1 MKEINPTET
10 QQKPN
15 ENHTGLRKTDSLS
28 IIEKKTLGQVPN
40 VPSAEIA
47 ALSIILQ
54 NYDALDAAKWDSDL
68 FLNPCYR
75 VLLATAKEAH
85 QLGHKAD
92 LFRLQ
97 TMLEHK
103 AKIDDAGGYH
113 TLTEIYTAYPCG
125 DVAIALE
132 FRKDLLKARKYR
144 KALQKIAD
152 SNEDIRNMR
161 ADLAGIA
168 EHLTQGDEDSAAHP
182 TMRDHCMALLNELE
196 RTEPKEKFKTGVAG
210 LDRLLGGGF
219 ERGTVAVFSSETS
232 GGKSIALLQT
242 ALQSALNEK
251 AGLIF
256 SLEMSVIQVLAR
268 LVASRTGWK
277 CVGVSEK
284 PSQIHVNA
292 MQRGIGEISKLPIQ
306 IFDQIQDIDA
316 IESICKLS
324 KKNGAGLDWIVVDY
338 IQLCSPSADSKS
350 ETREQQISEV
360 VRRLKLLALQN
371 NIAVFTASQLNDK
384 GELRESRGIGHHADY
399 VLMIDH
405 SNHPESEIR
414 VCKNRNGERHVSA
427 PVVMQGAISRF
438 ADREGKK

>member
-10 QQKPN
+10 KAKPN
-15 ENHTGLRKTDSLS
+15 ENHVGLRKTDSLS
-28 IIEKKTLGQVPN
+28 IVEKKTMGQVPN

-54 NYDALDAAKWDSDL
+54 NYDALDSAKWDSDL

-75 VLLATAKEAH
+75 ILLATAKEAH
-85 QLGHKAD
+85 QLGHKPD

-103 AKIDDAGGYH
+103 GKIDDAGGYH
-113 TLTEIYTAYPCG
+113 VLTEIYTAYPCG
-125 DVAIALE
+125 DVEVALE

-144 KALQKIAD
+144 KALQKISESKD
-152 SNEDIRNMR
+152 DIQNMS
-161 ADLAGIA
+161 ADLVGIA
-168 EHLTQGDEDSAAHP
+168 EHLTQGDEEHSTQP
-182 TMRDHCMALLNELE
+182 TIRDHCISLLNELE
-196 RTEPKEKFKTGVAG
+196 RTEPREKFKTGVVG
-210 LDRLLGGGF
+210 LDRILGGGF

-232 GGKSIALLQT
+232 GGKSIILLQT
-242 ALQSALNEK
+242 ALQGALNAK
-251 AGLIF
+251 KGMIF

-277 CVGVSEK
+277 CVGASEN

-292 MQRGIGEISKLPIQ
+292 MQKGIAEISKLPVQ
-306 IFDQIQDIDA
+306 IFDSIQDIDS
-316 IESICKLS
+316 IEILCKQAA
-324 KKNGAGLDWIVVDY
+324 KNGLDWIVVDY
-338 IQLCSPSADSKS
+338 IQLCSPSADGKT
-350 ETREQQISEV
+350 ETREQQVSEV
-360 VRRLKLLALQN
+360 VRKLKLLALQN
-371 NIAVFTASQLNDK
+371 NIVVFTASQLNDK